1 MSENDL
7 VESEQIEIP
16 DTLAMLPVR
25 DVVVFPFMILPLF
38 VGRESSIQAVDDA
51 LSKDRLI
58 FLAAQKFASQEE
70 PEEDEI
76 HRHGTVA
83 IIMKMRKLPD
93 GRVKILVQGLLR
105 AHVKKFVQSK
115 PFFQVAIER
124 FGEKPAPGTEM
135 EAEAL
140 IRNVRENLEKVISL
154 GKILSPDLLTIL
166 DDVHDPGRLADL
178 VASNLGLKVDDSQ
191 EILQTINPIER
202 LRKVNEHLLR
212 EHELLSMQ
220 ARIQTQAKEEM
231 NRMQKEYFLREQLRA
246 IRNELGDAD
255 GKNDEL
261 DELKKKIADANMPEE
276 VAREAAKQLSRLE
289 SMHPDA
295 AEATMVRTYLDWLVE
310 VPWSTATADQIDL
323 KKAKKILDED
333 HFDLEKVKERILEFL
348 GVRKLKKRMKG
359 PILCFI
365 GPPGVGKT
373 SLGKSIARSLGRK
386 FVRIALGGVRDEA
399 EIRGHRR
406 TYVGAMPGRIIQ
418 GLKQAGTNNP
428 VFMIDELDKLGAD
441 FRGDPSSALLEVLD
455 PEQNDS
461 FRDHYLNLP
470 FDLSNVMFIATANQ
484 ADPIPPPLRDRMEI
498 LYLSGYTEEEKVK
511 IAHQYLI
518 PKQLEENGITGDH
531 LFFSDRALKAIVS
544 GYTREA
550 GLRNFEREIAAVCR
564 KVARRVAERSPSPE
578 VEAEVVS
585 DKRRKSAPQGASP
598 QAEGRA
604 AGGRPQRATKSAK
617 STKAAA
623 APVPR
628 TVVTSKSLPRY
639 LGPPKFQ
646 DEDAIESD
654 EIGVATGLAWTQ
666 FGGEVLHVETT
677 TMRGKGSLTL
687 TGQLGDVMKESAQA
701 ALSYARTKAKEL
713 KLAADFFN
721 ELEVH
726 VHVPSGAIPKDGP
739 SAGVTMCTS
748 LVSAIAGI
756 PVRRDLAMTGEIT
769 LRGRVLPIGGLK
781 EKILAARRAGVSHVV
796 FPAANQKDLDEVP
809 AYIRRKMTF
818 HPVRHV
824 DEVLELALVGGLRTR
839 ATEPDRLLRG
849 PKSTGK
855 APSVSVSPVRR

>member
-1 MSENDL
+1 MAESDL
-7 VESEQIEIP
+7 VESEQLEIP
-16 DTLAMLPVR
+16 DTLPMLPVR

-58 FLAAQKFASQEE
+58 FLAAQKNASQEE
-70 PEEDEI
+70 PEESEI
-76 HRHGTVA
+76 HKHGAVA
-83 IIMKMRKLPD
+83 IIMRMRKLPD

-105 AHVKKFVQSK
+105 GHAKKFVQTK
-115 PFFQVAIER
+115 PFYQVAIER
-124 FGEKPAPGTEM
+124 FGEKPPAGSEM

-140 IRNVRENLEKVISL
+140 IRTVRENLEKVISL

-166 DDVHDPGRLADL
+166 DDVHDTGRLADL

-191 EILQTINPIER
+191 EILETINPIER

-246 IRNELGDAD
+246 IKNELGDAD
-255 GKNDEL
+255 GKSDEL
-261 DELKKKIADANMPEE
+261 DELKKKIAEAAMPEE
-276 VAREAAKQLSRLE
+276 VAREAGKQLARLE

-295 AEATMVRTYLDWLVE
+295 AEASMVRTYLDWLVD
-310 VPWSTATADQIDL
+310 VPWSKSTADQIDL
-323 KKAKKILDED
+323 KKAKRILDED
-333 HFDLEKVKERILEFL
+333 HFGLEKVKTRILEFL
-348 GVRKLKKRMKG
+348 GVRKLKKKMKG

-386 FVRIALGGVRDEA
+386 FVRVALGGVRDEA

-406 TYVGAMPGRIIQ
+406 TYVGAMPGRVIQ

-428 VFMIDELDKLGAD
+428 VFMIDELDKLGQD

-455 PEQNDS
+455 PEQNDT
-461 FRDHYLNLP
+461 FRDHYVNLP

-484 ADPIPPPLRDRMEI
+484 ADPIPPALRDRMEI
-498 LYLSGYTEEEKVK
+498 LYLSGYTDEEKVK
-511 IAHQYLI
+511 IARRYLI
-518 PKQLEENGITGDH
+518 PKQLEENGITDSH
-531 LFFSDRALKAIVS
+531 LFFSDKSLKAIIG

-550 GLRNFEREIAAVCR
+550 GLRNFERELASVCR
-564 KVARRVAERSPSPE
+564 KVARKVAEKTP
-578 VEAEVVS
+578 VQAEAPPAA
-585 DKRRKSAPQGASP
+585 KTARPKKGAKAAKAPKSAPPAIVAP
-598 QAEGRA
+598 
-604 AGGRPQRATKSAK
+604 
-617 STKAAA
+617 
-623 APVPR
+623 APVR
-628 TVVTSKSLPRY
+628 AVVTSKGVPRY
-639 LGPPKFQ
+639 LGPPKYQ
-646 DEDAIESD
+646 EEDAIEVD
-654 EIGVATGLAWTQ
+654 EVGMAIGLAWTQ

-701 ALSYARTKAKEL
+701 ALSYARSIAKDL
-713 KLAADFFN
+713 SLPTDFFS
-721 ELEVH
+721 ELEIH

-739 SAGVTMCTS
+739 SAGVTICTS
-748 LVSAIAGI
+748 LVSAISGI
-756 PVRRDLAMTGEIT
+756 AVRRDIAMTGEIT

-781 EKILAARRAGVSHVV
+781 EKVLAARRAGITEVII
-796 FPAANQKDLDEVP
+796 PDGNKKDLEDVP
-809 AYIRRKMTF
+809 PYIRRKMTF
-818 HPVRHV
+818 HAVRYV
-824 DEVLELALVGGLRTR
+824 DEVLELALVGGVKER
-839 ATEPDRLLRG
+839 PKDRDLLRG
-849 PKSTGK
+849 PKASGK
-855 APSVSVSPVRR
+855 APSVSVTPHR